1 MIEYEI
7 LYTVSIWPC
16 VVGGNNYRGPARID
30 VLREDGARSVY
41 PTVKQEMAIEEKRGS
56 LSYVVIQDQSV
67 CSAEDA
73 L

>member
-16 VVGGNNYRGPARID
+16 VVEGNNYRGPARID

-41 PTVKQEMAIEEKRGS
+41 PTVK
-56 LSYVVIQDQSV
+56 
-67 CSAEDA
+67 
-73 L
+73 